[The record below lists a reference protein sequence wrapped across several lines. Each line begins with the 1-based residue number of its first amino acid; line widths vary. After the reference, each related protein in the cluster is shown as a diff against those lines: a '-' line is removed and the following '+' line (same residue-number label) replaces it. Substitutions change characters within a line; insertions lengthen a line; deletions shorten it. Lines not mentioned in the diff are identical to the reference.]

1 MTTQELAEAIAA
13 LPAMEPVERARAA
26 VALARAATS
35 VLAAE
40 RGSALAEA
48 TAPGGEYYRRIPA
61 LAAVLGVH
69 RSKVDDAL
77 AAHRVASE

>member
-1 MTTQELAEAIAA
+1 MTTQDLADAIAA

-26 VALARAATS
+26 VALGGAAKS

-40 RGSALAEA
+40 RRRALAEA
-48 TAPGGEYYRRIPA
+48 VSGGVSIAA
-61 LAAVLGVH
+61 LARELGVH

-77 AAHRVASE
+77 AAHRAAGGA